1 MLDWLFQ
8 YILGYCTS
16 WGLAAIGEPPLPSL
30 TKSLPLAAIGTA
42 AAATATQARNN
53 EFKEPT
59 PAWIIPIFMVLVAGR
74 YITSFLVSF
83 FYFFFM
89 YRIFLI
95 AKRKEKK
102 NLPLLPLDFF
112 VIFFRK
118 KEKKIYISK
127 KIAYVFQVISTV
139 MMVSTADDTSIR
151 AAAYAVQHPL
161 VATRRENSSSRQSP
175 QKKKAM
181 TENEKE
187 KENKNKNTTT
197 TTAVDPNRRLKRSL
211 TRQMT
216 IPIESLGKKFFNLP
230 YLRGLSAFLT
240 LSITQWFFSTIGDF
254 LLSGQPKELK
264 AGYGSTSII
273 LAVFFGGTSA
283 LWTHYAIT
291 RPRNIRKIEDHFP
304 RGQELLVELYPITT
318 LWALC
323 EQMVRSLPLALSRSS
338 RIFGLPPLGQ
348 YAWTPELWNTL
359 DASAQR
365 ILLFKFAVLFLFY
378 LFLVAALS
386 IPASITLRRIHASML
401 RDADEAIV
409 PFVHGNPKPRRDND
423 NDDDGDD
430 DGDDDDDQKLTQS
443 PGLSVSEAWATL
455 NWSLYVRGVRVFVIY
470 WIVNQALHL
479 LCWKADLLLNDLFD
493 THRYASAFPSRPT
506 TLTLRFLH

>member
-1 MLDWLFQ
+1 MAEKEGKKKKKKLLFV
-8 YILGYCTS
+8 
-16 WGLAAIGEPPLPSL
+16 WH
-30 TKSLPLAAIGTA
+30 
-42 AAATATQARNN
+42 
-53 EFKEPT
+53 
-59 PAWIIPIFMVLVAGR
+59 
-74 YITSFLVSF
+74 FLKK
-83 FYFFFM
+83 FFF
-89 YRIFLI
+89 I
-95 AKRKEKK
+95 
-102 NLPLLPLDFF
+102 
-112 VIFFRK
+112 
-118 KEKKIYISK
+118 K

-139 MMVSTADDTSIR
+139 LMVSTADNTSIR

-161 VATRRENSSSRQSP
+161 VATRRENSSSRRSP
-175 QKKKAM
+175 QKKNKKKTM

-187 KENKNKNTTT
+187 KEKENTKATT
-197 TTAVDPNRRLKRSL
+197 PVDPKRRLKRSL

-254 LLSGQPKELK
+254 FLSGQPKELK

-273 LAVFFGGTSA
+273 LAVFFGGTFA

-291 RPRNIRKIEDHFP
+291 RPKDIRKIDDHFP
-304 RGQELLVELYPITT
+304 RGQDIIVELYPITT

-323 EQMVRSLPLALSRSS
+323 EQMVRSLPLALSRSN
-338 RIFGLPPLGQ
+338 RIFGPLRQ

-409 PFVHGNPKPRRDND
+409 PFVHGNPKPR
-423 NDDDGDD
+423 DDDES
-430 DGDDDDDQKLTQS
+430 LTQS

-455 NWSLYVRGVRVFVIY
+455 NWSVYVRVVRVFVIY

-479 LCWKADLLLNDLFD
+479 LCWEADLLLNDFFD
-493 THRYASAFPSRPT
+493 TDRYASPFPSRPT
-506 TLTLRFLH
+506 TLTLRFLHWSCSLSSDGKIGFFFLFFFQRWKARKHISTPARSPPFVPLEG